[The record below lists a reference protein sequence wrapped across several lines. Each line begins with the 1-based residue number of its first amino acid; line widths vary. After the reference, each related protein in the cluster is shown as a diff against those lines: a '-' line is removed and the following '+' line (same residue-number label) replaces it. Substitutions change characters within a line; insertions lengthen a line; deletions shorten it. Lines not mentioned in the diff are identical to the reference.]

1 MKLTIGDKV
10 SDLEQE
16 VISFFYPWIFKGFS
30 CFSPE
35 TGHELAI
42 FSLLMGLCG
51 GRKSWQDNPKLK
63 VNAMGLSFP
72 NPIGIAA
79 GFDKNA
85 VVIDPLAR
93 LGFGAVEVGTI
104 TPRPQVGNS
113 KPRLFRL
120 IEDGAII
127 NRMGFNNDGINR
139 VIGRLSRIR
148 NVNGAFKTKVNL
160 PVGVNIGINK
170 VGADP
175 ERDYP
180 FLVGMVRH
188 YADYIVLNLSSPNT
202 PGLRNLQQPSRLQ
215 KIITAIK
222 DQFLDHPPLLIKLAP
237 DLAENEVEAI
247 VETAID
253 TGLTGL
259 ILTNTTI
266 DRPDN
271 LQGAFRYE
279 PGGLSG
285 RPLRQ
290 KSTEMLASVARL
302 SKGRLT
308 LIGCGGIETGAD
320 VIEKIMHGADFTQVY
335 SAFIYKGPGLVRNIK
350 KEIIEILN
358 RDGVQNIGD
367 LKGKAL

>member
-1 MKLTIGDKV
+1 MKSTIGYRL
-10 SDLEQE
+10 SEIEQE
-16 VISFFYPWIFKGFS
+16 AIAIFYPWIFKGFQ
-30 CFSPE
+30 CFKPE

-42 FSLLMGLCG
+42 TSLLLGLCG
-51 GRKSWQDNPKLK
+51 GHKPWQDDPVLR

-72 NPIGIAA
+72 NPVGIAA

-85 VVIDPLAR
+85 LVISPLAR
-93 LGFGAVEVGTI
+93 LGFGAVEVGTV
-104 TPRPQVGNS
+104 TPRPQIGNP

-139 VIGRLSRIR
+139 IVARLERMRASK
-148 NVNGAFKTKVNL
+148 GSLKTTANI

-175 ERDYP
+175 EKDYP
-180 FLVGMVRH
+180 FLVGKVQD

-202 PGLRNLQQPSRLQ
+202 PGLRDLQHPSRLRG
-215 KIITAIK
+215 ILAAIK
-222 DQFLDHPPLLIKLAP
+222 DQYPHHPPLLVKLAP
-237 DLAENEVEAI
+237 DLEDKEVEGI
-247 VETAID
+247 VETVID
-253 TGLTGL
+253 AGVTGL

-266 DRPDN
+266 TRSDD

-285 RPLRQ
+285 RPVRQ
-290 KSTEMLASVARL
+290 KSTEMLARVARL
-302 SKGRLT
+302 SKNQLT

-320 VIEKIMHGADFTQVY
+320 VIDKIMHGADFTQVY
-335 SAFIYKGPGLVRNIK
+335 SALIYEGPGLVRRIK
-350 KEIIEILN
+350 KEIVEILN
-358 RDGVQNIGD
+358 REGIQNIVQ
-367 LKGKAL
+367 LKGVAL

>member
-1 MKLTIGDKV
+1 MKLTIGNRA
-10 SDLEQE
+10 SELEQAM
-16 VISFFYPWIFKGFS
+16 ISFCYPWIFKGFS

-35 TGHELAI
+35 TGHDFAI
-42 FSLLMGLCG
+42 SSLLMGLCG
-51 GRKSWQDNPKLK
+51 GRKPWQDDPKLK
-63 VNAMGLSFP
+63 VNVMGLSFP
-72 NPIGIAA
+72 NPVGIAA

-85 VVIDPLAR
+85 LVIAPLAR

-104 TPRPQVGNS
+104 TPRPQTGNP

-120 IEDGAII
+120 VEDGAII

-139 VIGRLSRIR
+139 VIGRISRIR
-148 NVNGAFKTKVNL
+148 NVNGDFKTKANI

-170 VGADP
+170 IGADP
-175 ERDYP
+175 EKDYP
-180 FLVGMVRH
+180 FMVDMVRH

-202 PGLRNLQQPSRLQ
+202 PGLRDLQQPSRLR
-215 KIITAIK
+215 KIIAAIK
-222 DQFLDHPPLLIKLAP
+222 DQCPDHPPLLVKLAP

-266 DRPDN
+266 VRPDD

-290 KSTEMLASVARL
+290 KSTEMLARVARL

-358 RDGVQNIGD
+358 RDGVQNIAE

>member
-10 SDLEQE
+10 SEFEQE
-16 VISFFYPWIFKGFS
+16 IISFCYPWIFKGFS
-30 CFSPE
+30 CFTPE

-42 FSLLMGLCG
+42 SSLLMGLCG
-51 GRKSWQDNPKLK
+51 GRKPWQDDPKLK

-72 NPIGIAA
+72 NPVGIAA

-85 VVIDPLAR
+85 VVIAPLAR

-104 TPRPQVGNS
+104 TPRPQTGNP

-120 IEDGAII
+120 VEDGAII

-148 NVNGAFKTKVNL
+148 NVNGAFKTKVNI

-170 VGADP
+170 IGADP

-202 PGLRNLQQPSRLQ
+202 PGLRDLQHPSRLRR
-215 KIITAIK
+215 IIDAIK
-222 DQFLDHPPLLIKLAP
+222 DQFPNHPPLLVKLAP
-237 DLAENEVEAI
+237 DLVESEVEAI
-247 VETAID
+247 VETAINS
-253 TGLTGL
+253 GLTGL

-266 DRPDN
+266 ARPDD

-285 RPLRQ
+285 RPIRQ
-290 KSTEMLASVARL
+290 KSTEMLARVARL

-320 VIEKIMHGADFTQVY
+320 VIEKVMHGADFTQLY
-335 SAFIYKGPGLVRNIK
+335 SAFIYEGPGLVRKIK
-350 KEIIEILN
+350 QEIVEILTQEKI
-358 RDGVQNIGD
+358 QNITE
-367 LKGKAL
+367 LKGAAL